1 MTDTE
6 FQLIVQFDEDRLKL
20 RKEIR
25 ELKQK
30 LKEVQRTPSPWTVK
44 RVLEA
49 TGKYETDTA
58 DGGFQLHHETKR
70 VCKRLKRE
78 KKHGR
83 NWLLG
88 SR

>member
-6 FQLIVQFDEDRLKL
+6 FQLVAQFDEDRVIL

-30 LKEVQRTPSPWTVK
+30 LKQVQRTPSLWMIK

-58 DGGFQLHHETKR
+58 DGAFQLHHETKR
-70 VCKRLKRE
+70 VYKRLKRE
-78 KKHGR
+78 KEHGG
-83 NWLLG
+83 N
-88 SR
+88 

>member
-6 FQLIVQFDEDRLKL
+6 FQLVAQFDEYRVKL

-30 LKEVQRTPSPWTVK
+30 LKQVQRTPSLWTIK

-58 DGGFQLHHETKR
+58 DGAFQLHHETKR
-70 VCKRLKRE
+70 VYKRLKRE
-78 KKHGR
+78 KKHDR
-83 NWLLG
+83 K
-88 SR
+88 

>member
-6 FQLIVQFDEDRLKL
+6 FQLVAQFDEDRMKL

-58 DGGFQLHHETKR
+58 DGYFQLHHETKR

-78 KKHGR
+78 KETWQKLTVG
-83 NWLLG
+83 
-88 SR
+88 

>member
-6 FQLIVQFDEDRLKL
+6 FQLITQFDEERVKL
-20 RKEIR
+20 SKEIR

-30 LKEVQRTPSPWTVK
+30 LKQVQRIKSLWTIK

-58 DGGFQLHHETKR
+58 DGAFQLHHEMKR
-70 VCKRLKRE
+70 VYKRLKRE
-78 KKHGR
+78 K
-83 NWLLG
+83 
-88 SR
+88 

>member
-6 FQLIVQFDEDRLKL
+6 FQLITQFDEERVKL
-20 RKEIR
+20 SKEIR

-30 LKEVQRTPSPWTVK
+30 LKQVQRIPSLWTIK

-58 DGGFQLHHETKR
+58 DGAFQLHHEMKR
-70 VCKRLKRE
+70 VYKRLKKE
-78 KKHGR
+78 K
-83 NWLLG
+83 
-88 SR
+88 

>member
-6 FQLIVQFDEDRLKL
+6 FQLITQFDEDCVEL

-30 LKEVQRTPSPWTVK
+30 LKQVQRTPSLWTIK

-49 TGKYETDTA
+49 TGKYETYTA
-58 DGGFQLHHETKR
+58 DGAFQLHHETKR
-70 VCKRLKRE
+70 VHKRLKRE
-78 KKHGR
+78 K
-83 NWLLG
+83 
-88 SR
+88 

>member
-6 FQLIVQFDEDRLKL
+6 FQLVAQFDEDRVKL
-20 RKEIR
+20 NKEIR

-30 LKEVQRTPSPWTVK
+30 LKQVQRTPSLWTVK

-58 DGGFQLHHETKR
+58 DGAFQLHHETKR
-70 VCKRLKRE
+70 VYKRLKR
-78 KKHGR
+78 KKEYGG
-83 NWLLG
+83 N
-88 SR
+88 

>member
-6 FQLIVQFDEDRLKL
+6 FQLITQFDEERVKL
-20 RKEIR
+20 SKEIR

-30 LKEVQRTPSPWTVK
+30 LKEVQRIPSLWTIK

-58 DGGFQLHHETKR
+58 EGAFQLHHETKR
-70 VCKRLKRE
+70 VCKRLKE
-78 KKHGR
+78 KKKHGR
-83 NWLLG
+83 N
-88 SR
+88 